1 MYPPAYGMGPRSA
14 RAPEFPSYSDG
25 DIREP
30 QVIASKAHEHG
41 PKEKQADLLDHAYE
55 LEQLRAWNDEGKE

>member
-1 MYPPAYGMGPRSA
+1 MDKGQYQ
-14 RAPEFPSYSDG
+14 FTFDSDG

-30 QVIASKAHEHG
+30 KVVGSKAHENG
-41 PKEKQADLLDHAYE
+41 PKEKQADLLDHAHE